1 MKSNFAQAAVRGVF
15 WTYSS
20 FYIGKLMV
28 FVSTAILARLLSQT
42 DFGVVSFATLFI
54 GFLDTINSAGISS
67 ALIYYQNDKEAA
79 YSAFWLDL
87 GIGVLMVVGAWLVAP
102 FVGRY
107 FDDVRVISFV
117 RALSIVFLIDSLE
130 DVPKVL
136 LTRSLSFNVK
146 FIPDTLQAVIK
157 GLTSILFAVL
167 GFGAW
172 SLVIGQISGALVS
185 MITFWVIVP
194 WRPKLMLSIKWLRS
208 IFYYGGGVVASNIL
222 SYVLTNIDYLFV
234 GYYLGAAALGVYT
247 VAFRIPELLI
257 VQFCSLVGKVIF
269 PVYAK
274 IKDESDMLNKA
285 FLTTM
290 NYVSL
295 VTVPIGLGLMLIA
308 KPFVITIFTDK
319 WSEAIPVMRAI
330 SLYALFL
337 SLGYNAN
344 HVYKAKGEIS
354 VMTTISTVRVVLL
367 APALWWATSQIKSIE
382 AVGWTHAVIAFI
394 AGAVNLI
401 VASRLLKISPLSIFT
416 TLRSSIVAGGFMVI
430 VVSGILYSTTSF
442 SPWLQLLASVV
453 SGVVSYAVVLGWVQ
467 KGVFKEAWGTLRA
480 SISSNKKITE

>member
-1 MKSNFAQAAVRGVF
+1 
-15 WTYSS
+15 
-20 FYIGKLMV
+20 MV
-28 FVSTAILARLLSQT
+28 FISTAILARLLSKS
-42 DFGVVSFATLFI
+42 DFGVVSFAMLFI

-67 ALIYYQNDKEAA
+67 ALIYYQNDEEAT

-87 GIGVLMVVGAWLVAP
+87 GIGVFMVIGAWLVAP
-102 FVGRY
+102 FIGEY
-107 FDDVRVISFV
+107 FDDVRVVGFV
-117 RALSIVFLIDSLE
+117 RVLSIVFLIDSLE

-157 GLTSILFAVL
+157 GLASILFAVL

-194 WRPKLMLSIKWLRS
+194 WRPKLILSIKWLRS
-208 IFYYGGGVVASNIL
+208 IFSYGGGVVASNIL
-222 SYVLTNIDYLFV
+222 SYVLVNIDYLFV
-234 GYYLGAAALGVYT
+234 GYYLGAAALGIYT
-247 VAFRIPELLI
+247 IAFRIPELLI

-274 IKDESDMLNKA
+274 IKNESDVLNKA
-285 FLTTM
+285 FLITM

-295 VTVPIGLGLMLIA
+295 VTVPIGLGLMLVA
-308 KPFVITIFTDK
+308 EPFVITVFTDK

-344 HVYKAKGEIS
+344 HVYKAQGEIS

-367 APALWWATSQIKSIE
+367 MPALWWATSQLKSIE
-382 AVGWTHAVIAFI
+382 VVGWIHAVIAFI
-394 AGAVNLI
+394 AGAINLI
-401 VASRLLKISPLSIFT
+401 VASRLLKISPMSIFI
-416 TLRSSIVAGGFMVI
+416 TLRSSIVAGVFMAI
-430 VVSGILYSTTSF
+430 VVLGALHLTVAFPS
-442 SPWLQLLASVV
+442 WVQLSVSIV
-453 SGVVSYAVVLGWVQ
+453 SGVVSYAAILGWVQ
-467 KGVFKEAWGTLRA
+467 KGVFKETWVTLQA
-480 SISSNKKITE
+480 SMSSSKKQTE